1 MHAPRHAS
9 GGGGLAVARSPRPCY
24 GPRRT
29 MKSRV
34 LFFVFV
40 TVLLDMVGFGI
51 VIPLLPF
58 YVQSMGGSAEVV
70 GLLLGTFA
78 FTQTIATPILGRLAD
93 RYGRRPIIL
102 ASLLGNAIAMVI
114 FAIAAEKA
122 WLPLLFLSRIL
133 AGATAGNLAACQ
145 AAVADVT
152 SGPDRAAGMGRI
164 GAGIGLGMV
173 IGPVLG
179 STISHLHP
187 NAPPLAAGLFAFAD
201 FLGVYFLMPE
211 TRAPASETATTAAP
225 RRSIRDALADPAIV
239 SVMAIYFLT
248 FICMTN
254 VQVSLGLL
262 ADARLGWTATEVG
275 HLFGL
280 YGLMALLVQGGAIGK
295 LSRRYS
301 SVNVLVAGTT
311 AIGLGMA
318 AIGTAHSPMLL
329 VLGVALAGLGA
340 GLTNP
345 TLASLASQNA
355 GAAQQGTILGF
366 AQSAGGAARTVGPVW
381 SGFLFAR
388 LGASAPFLSGVVAAM
403 VSLAVALL
411 LRRRTQRVPPVV
423 EKVVVV
429 SP

>member
-1 MHAPRHAS
+1 MQ
-9 GGGGLAVARSPRPCY
+9 
-24 GPRRT
+24 
-29 MKSRV
+29 SRV

-78 FTQTIATPILGRLAD
+78 FMQMIATPILGRMSD
-93 RYGRRPIIL
+93 HYGRRPIIL
-102 ASLLGNAIAMVI
+102 ASLFGNAVAMVI
-114 FAIAAEKA
+114 FAIAAEHA
-122 WLPLLFLSRIL
+122 WLPLLFASRIL

-152 SGPDRAAGMGRI
+152 SGPERAAGMGRV
-164 GAGIGLGMV
+164 GAGIGLGLV
-173 IGPVLG
+173 IGPILG
-179 STISHLHP
+179 SAVSHLHP
-187 NAPPLAAGLFAFAD
+187 NAPPLAAG
-201 FLGVYFLMPE
+201 FLAACDLLAVWWLMPE
-211 TRAPASETATTAAP
+211 TRGLTLATDAPAPAADSRSL
-225 RRSIRDALADPAIV
+225 RRALVDPAILA
-239 SVMAIYFLT
+239 VMAIYFLT

-262 ADARLGWTATEVG
+262 ADARLGWTASDVG

-280 YGLMALLVQGGAIGK
+280 YGLMALLVQGGVIGK
-295 LSRRYS
+295 LSRRFPA
-301 SVNVLVAGTT
+301 VNVLVGGTI

-318 AIGTAHSPMLL
+318 GISAAHSAPLL
-329 VLGVALAGLGA
+329 VAGVALAGLGA

-345 TLASLASQNA
+345 TLASLASQHA
-355 GAAQQGTILGF
+355 GRARQGAILGF

-388 LGASAPFLSGVVAAM
+388 LGASAPFLSGVLAASI
-403 VSLAVALL
+403 SLAVALL
-411 LRRRTQRVPPVV
+411 LRRRTLATPPVAD
-423 EKVVVV
+423 EAVVAP
-429 SP
+429 S

>member
-1 MHAPRHAS
+1 
-9 GGGGLAVARSPRPCY
+9 
-24 GPRRT
+24 

-40 TVLLDMVGFGI
+40 TVLFDMVGFGI

-78 FTQTIATPILGRLAD
+78 FTQTIATPMLGRLSD

-102 ASLLGNAIAMVI
+102 ASLLGNTFAMVI
-114 FAIAAEKA
+114 FACAAEEG
-122 WLPLLFLSRIL
+122 WLWLLFLSRIL

-152 SGPDRAAGMGRI
+152 SGAERAAGMGRV
-164 GAGIGLGMV
+164 GAGIGLGLV
-173 IGPVLG
+173 IGPILG
-179 STISHLHP
+179 AAISRGHP
-187 NAPPLAAGLFAFAD
+187 NAPPLAAAMLAFAD
-201 FLGVYFLMPE
+201 LLGVYFLMPE
-211 TRAPASETATTAAP
+211 TRARATSTDGVVAS
-225 RRSIRDALADPAIV
+225 RRTLQTALAEPAIV
-239 SVMAIYFLT
+239 AVMAIYFLT

-254 VQVSLGLL
+254 VQVSLALL
-262 ADARLGWTATEVG
+262 AGARLGWTASDVG

-280 YGLMALLVQGGAIGK
+280 YGLMALLVQGGLIGR
-295 LSRRYS
+295 LSRR
-301 SVNVLVAGTT
+301 VPAVEILVGGTI

-318 AIGTAHSPMLL
+318 AIGLAHTPTML
-329 VLGVALAGLGA
+329 VVGVALAGFGA

-345 TLASLASQNA
+345 TLASLASQHA
-355 GAAQQGTILGF
+355 GVAQQGAILGF

-388 LGASAPFLSGVVAAM
+388 LGAAAPFLSGVVAAAI
-403 VSLAVALL
+403 SLVVALL
-411 LRRRTQRVPPVV
+411 LRRRTAPAPVIV
-423 EKVVVV
+423 EKVAVTP
-429 SP
+429 S

>member
-1 MHAPRHAS
+1 
-9 GGGGLAVARSPRPCY
+9 
-24 GPRRT
+24 

-78 FTQTIATPILGRLAD
+78 ATQMIATPLLGRMSD

-102 ASLLGNAIAMVI
+102 ASLAGNAVAMVV
-114 FAIAAEKA
+114 FALAADRA
-122 WLPLLFLSRIL
+122 WLPLLFASRIM

-152 SGPDRAAGMGRI
+152 LGSERAAGMGRI

-179 STISHLHP
+179 SALSHFHP
-187 NAPPLAAGLFAFAD
+187 EAPPLGAGLLAFVD
-201 FLGVYFLMPE
+201 LVGVYFLMPE
-211 TRAPASETATTAAP
+211 TRQRAVGDLSAPSQSWRALGRALLDP
-225 RRSIRDALADPAIV
+225 QILSI
-239 SVMAIYFLT
+239 MAIYFLT

-254 VQVSLGLL
+254 VQVSLALL
-262 ADARLGWTATEVG
+262 AAERLGWTPTEVG

-280 YGLMALLVQGGAIGK
+280 YGLMALLVQGGGIGR
-295 LSRRYS
+295 LSRRYTG
-301 SVNVLVAGTT
+301 VNVLVGGTI

-318 AIGTAHSPMLL
+318 GIGGAHSATLL
-329 VLGVALAGLGA
+329 LLGVALAGLGA

-345 TLASLASQNA
+345 TLASLASQQA
-355 GAAQQGTILGF
+355 GAGQQGAILGF

-381 SGFLFAR
+381 SGFLYAHF
-388 LGASAPFLSGVVAAM
+388 GAAAPFLSGVLAAM
-403 VSLAVALL
+403 VSLTVALS
-411 LRRRTQRVPPVV
+411 LRRRALAAPASADEIVV
-423 EKVVVV
+423 A
-429 SP
+429 PT

>member
-1 MHAPRHAS
+1 
-9 GGGGLAVARSPRPCY
+9 
-24 GPRRT
+24 

-78 FTQTIATPILGRLAD
+78 FTQTIATPILGRLSD
-93 RYGRRPIIL
+93 RIGRRPIIL
-102 ASLLGNAIAMVI
+102 ASLLGNSVAMVI
-114 FAIAAEKA
+114 FAIAAEQA
-122 WLPLLFLSRIL
+122 WLPLLFFSRIL
-133 AGATAGNLAACQ
+133 AGTTAGNLAACQ

-164 GAGIGLGMV
+164 GAGIGLGLV

-187 NAPPLAAGLFAFAD
+187 NAPPLAAALLAFPD
-201 FLGVYFLMPE
+201 FLGVLFLVPE
-211 TRAPASETATTAAP
+211 TRVRLTGEQIPVAE
-225 RRSIRDALADPAIV
+225 RRSLRSALVDPPILA
-239 SVMAIYFLT
+239 VMAIYFLT

-254 VQVSLGLL
+254 VQVSLALL
-262 ADARLGWTATEVG
+262 ADARLGWTAVEVG

-280 YGLMALLVQGGAIGK
+280 YGLMALIVQGGAIGK
-295 LSRRYS
+295 ISRRFP

-318 AIGTAHSPMLL
+318 TIGAARSPLL
-329 VLGVALAGLGA
+329 LIVGVALAGLGA

-345 TLASLASQNA
+345 TLASLASQHA
-355 GAAQQGTILGF
+355 GMAQQGAILGF
-366 AQSAGGAARTVGPVW
+366 AQSAGGAARTIGPVW

-388 LGASAPFLSGVVAAM
+388 LGAAAPFLSGVLASTI
-403 VSLAVALL
+403 SLAVAMA
-411 LRRRTQRVPPVV
+411 LRRRTLHAQPIATEVAEKIVV
-423 EKVVVV
+423 AP
-429 SP
+429 S